1 VSRSTSKDLR
11 RIALPGQTF
20 TMVRAAKLEWPDLRK
35 ALEAG
40 DFYATTGIAPPRSY
54 RVTGGKIEISLD
66 TRDQS
71 PGWYLPDGPNQV
83 QYTTR
88 FIGKDGKVLDEQRS
102 ANPSYTLKSTDL
114 YVRVRVEDSNGKVAW
129 FQPVFRR

>member
-1 VSRSTSKDLR
+1 
-11 RIALPGQTF
+11 
-20 TMVRAAKLEWPDLRK
+20 M
-35 ALEAG
+35 
-40 DFYATTGIAPPRSY
+40 
-54 RVTGGKIEISLD
+54 
-66 TRDQS
+66 
-71 PGWYLPDGPNQV
+71 

-114 YVRVRVEDSNGKVAW
+114 YARARVEDSNGKVAW